1 MLTPRHLLDHLPDNP
16 VVLEAGAHHGEDTV
30 ALAVNASHVYAFEPI
45 PELHEVTER
54 VTRHCAN
61 VTLSRLALGAT
72 EAMGWMH
79 VSAGVNDASSSLMAP
94 AEHSTYYP
102 NIGFKP
108 EPIPIIVTTIEAW
121 ARDNDVDHI
130 DGMWLDMQGG
140 ELQALKAAGTLL
152 QHVKAIMLEISL
164 VELYRGCP
172 LWPEVRLWLA
182 NQGFEVVIEDLYSAH
197 AGDALVVRASHT
209 E

>member
-1 MLTPRHLLDHLPDNP
+1 MLTPHHLLDHLPANP
-16 VVLEAGAHHGEDTV
+16 VVIEAGAHHGEDTTI
-30 ALAVNASHVYAFEPI
+30 LATYASHVYAFEPI

-54 VTRHCAN
+54 VTRHCTN
-61 VTLSRLALGAT
+61 VTLERLALGGE

-79 VSAGVNDASSSLMAP
+79 VSTGVNDASSSLMEP
-94 AEHSTYYP
+94 AEHETYYP
-102 NIGFKP
+102 HIGFKP

-121 ARDNDVDHI
+121 ARDNHVDHI

-140 ELQALKAAGTLL
+140 ELQALKAAGTIL
-152 QHVKAIMLEISL
+152 QQVRAIMLEIST

-182 NQGFEVVIEDLYSAH
+182 NEGFSVAIEDLYSAH
-197 AGDALVVRASHT
+197 AGDALVVRS
-209 E
+209 